1 MAYAYVKDRHSYHV
15 AAITIQLLRNITG
28 ILDLEGVI
36 DRTDPYL
43 YVLFTLFL
51 LGYLQ
56 LFFMVVKPSK
66 HIYKIE
72 LIMCLYV
79 SVSFTNGFGS
89 INFDSPTETLTS
101 IGRVIMG
108 LTSCELVLKF

>member
-56 LFFMVVKPSK
+56 LFFFVVKPSK